1 MRMAKWKRVA
11 MGEQCDGYHVSP
23 SLRKPGVPKEVEG
36 VEERRRDFQEALMRD
51 ITPEEE
57 LFIHQSINQ
66 DLKLPWGISSQDLSK
81 LREGSIN
88 MDIIQVYLTR
98 FLSQQDEKLCEKDP
112 TRSKSVY
119 YPYFLQAY
127 YDESTDK
134 YIYRNV
140 SNYSKRNKVPDGDI
154 FKTKYIF
161 IPIHQGKHFTC
172 AVIYMQDKR
181 IMYYDSYLNTDRTR
195 ALCSHKKEK
204 QEKILQALLRY
215 LKDEHLNKHSVELP
229 DQHLWTLHSFCRAPQ
244 QDNTEDCGIFVC
256 LYCELILHDL
266 DLRTF
271 TQDQIKQGKWRM
283 KMILSI
289 LSIKDD
295 ISNDD
300 NDENT
305 DEVELLSSS
314 DINRSV
320 QQLKFP
326 AKAKQ
331 IVSNSKW
338 GKNLVTTPD
347 CTGNLNT
354 LVECEKD
361 CKGGMNCPN
370 KRIQTGLW
378 KKVETKETQGSG
390 NGLFAMEDV
399 KKGDYIIEYVG
410 RIVYEE
416 QDNVYGMRISDMDL
430 WIDPTSTGC
439 PAKYMNHSCEPNCNL
454 EQWAVDGLPR
464 MCFFAIEDIKSGEEL
479 TFDYNWELKAVS
491 KDMFVKSATKC
502 KCGKPKCRV
511 YIERMKTQGV
521 AAKRAR
527 TS

>member
-1 MRMAKWKRVA
+1 
-11 MGEQCDGYHVSP
+11 
-23 SLRKPGVPKEVEG
+23 
-36 VEERRRDFQEALMRD
+36 
-51 ITPEEE
+51 
-57 LFIHQSINQ
+57 
-66 DLKLPWGISSQDLSK
+66 
-81 LREGSIN
+81 

-119 YPYFLQAY
+119 YPYFLHDY
-127 YDESTDK
+127 YDASKDK

-140 SNYSKRNKVPDGDI
+140 RNYSKRNKVPGGDI

-161 IPIHQGKHFTC
+161 IPVHQRKHFTC
-172 AVIYMQDKR
+172 AVIYMQDKQ

-326 AKAKQ
+326 VIAKQ

-347 CTGNLNT
+347 CTGNLHT
-354 LVECEKD
+354 LVECEKG
-361 CKGGMNCPN
+361 CQGGMNCPN